1 MVYTRV
7 IGMIGVSIAF
17 LLLVPTQGHTA
28 SNTNTVVDET
38 FQKIADQG
46 FVFTFPSLNDL
57 KAQAEQLEADQFG
70 LTINVSV
77 KASPAGR
84 EALEVTAKQLGGV
97 SQDAALEV
105 DVGMIAL
112 QARAVR
118 ISNDPQIIEHFQH
131 RIGSLA
137 LVVELVLDDG
147 SSYACMTKDYWRL
160 PITAVREVY
169 SFAGQAS
176 IPVLGV
182 SPKFNGMQYGF
193 VMARNEPI
201 TFPFRAVMP
210 ESDLKQLSRLQGKVK
225 EVKGSVREGECVK
238 AEKNT
243 AKTNQ

>member
-7 IGMIGVSIAF
+7 IDIIGLFIAL
-17 LLLVPTQGHTA
+17 LLLVPIQGHAA

-38 FQKIADQG
+38 FQKIAEQG
-46 FVFTFPSLNDL
+46 FVFTFPPLDDL
-57 KAQAEQLEADQFG
+57 KAHAEQLDADLFG
-70 LTINVSV
+70 MTINVSV

-84 EALEVTAKQLGGV
+84 EALEVTAKQLGGI
-97 SQDAALEV
+97 SQEAALEV
-105 DVGMIAL
+105 DVGMIVL

-118 ISNDPQIIEHFQH
+118 ISNDPQIIEHFQR

-147 SSYACMTKDYWRL
+147 GSYACMTKDYWRL

-169 SFAGQAS
+169 SFAGKAS

-182 SPKFNGMQYGF
+182 SPEFSRPQYGF

-201 TFPFRAVMP
+201 TFRFRAMIP
-210 ESDLKQLSRLQGKVK
+210 ESDFKQLSQLQGKVM
-225 EVKGSVREGECVK
+225 EVKSSVREGECVK